1 MFKDLRI
8 KTKLGIGFGIMA
20 GIVAILSVITI
31 ININS
36 VGKSGEN
43 IGRYLVPMN
52 SQAMEIKLLATEAHL
67 IFEEKISGDETENL
81 DRVFDLLDQSVQRCD
96 SLLAANKSDIN
107 DSTLNE
113 IHAYINE
120 AKTGLMAFSLAAE
133 DRYYSYEDGIFAGA
147 GSEVDQIS
155 DSQFDIFIQN
165 VDQALKLINQEIDNK
180 VNGLQDEKNQT
191 TLLILIAGIFSVFL
205 AIVIAILNAN
215 LISRP
220 IVRLTEDI
228 RAVSEGDLRRK
239 IEISSYDEVGNA
251 KVALKNM
258 LEKIKEVIQSIK
270 KASENIANSS
280 NEMNASSQVMSEG
293 ASEQA
298 SSTEEISSSME
309 EMAANIQ
316 QISSY
321 AKETEGI
328 AVQGEKNI
336 EESNELVNRT
346 HEAMKSITSKISII
360 GEIARQT
367 NLLALNAAVEAAR
380 AGEHGKGFAVVA
392 SEIRRLAERSQAAAG
407 EIDEESALGVEIALQ
422 SGQLLTSTVP
432 EISRTTQLVKDIAAA
447 SSEQSNGAEQI
458 NNVIQN
464 FNQVVQQNASIAEET
479 AANSEELKKQSH
491 TLRTIISFFKLEDH
505 DVETGSTKGHGT
517 VKEAKSTDQGEQP
530 SYERREEN
538 SEIKPEKPKDIGVEI
553 DLGDYDDDLDKDYE
567 KF

>member
-1 MFKDLRI
+1 MFKNLKI

-20 GIVAILSVITI
+20 AIIGVLSIITVV
-31 ININS
+31 NINS
-36 VGKSGEN
+36 VGRTGED
-43 IGRYLVPMN
+43 IGEYLVPMGA
-52 SQAMEIKLLATEAHL
+52 QAMEIKLLATEAHL
-67 IFEEKISGDETENL
+67 IFEEKISGDDTENL
-81 DRVFDLLDQSVQRCD
+81 DRVFELLDMSVQKCD
-96 SLLAANKSDIN
+96 TLLASDQASVS
-107 DSTLNE
+107 DTTLSR
-113 IHAYINE
+113 IHGYINE
-120 AKTGLMAFSLAAE
+120 AKTGLMAFTLAAE

-165 VDQALKLINQEIDNK
+165 VDNALTLINQEIEGS
-180 VNGLQDEKNQT
+180 VTGLKAQKNET
-191 TLLILIAGIFSVFL
+191 TLLVIIAGLISVILAILIAV
-205 AIVIAILNAN
+205 LNAN
-215 LISRP
+215 LISKP
-220 IVRLTEDI
+220 IVKLTRDI
-228 RAVSEGDLRRK
+228 QAVSDGDLTRK
-239 IEISSYDEVGNA
+239 IHIESYDEVGNA

-258 LEKIKEVIQSIK
+258 LEKIKEVIQSIN

-280 NEMNASSQVMSEG
+280 NEMNESSQVMSEG

-321 AKETEGI
+321 AKETETI
-328 AVQGEKNI
+328 ATTGEKNI
-336 EESNELVNRT
+336 EESNHLVNRT

-407 EIDEESALGVEIALQ
+407 EIDEESALGVEIAMQ
-422 SGQLLTSTVP
+422 SGQLLTNTVP
-432 EISRTTQLVKDIAAA
+432 EITKTTQLVKDIAAA
-447 SSEQSNGAEQI
+447 SSEQSNGADQI

-464 FNQVVQQNASIAEET
+464 FNQIVQQNASIAEET
-479 AANSEELKKQSH
+479 AANSEELKRQSQ
-491 TLRTIISFFKLEDH
+491 TLRSIISFFKLEDAG
-505 DVETGSTKGHGT
+505 GSNGIMTENAP
-517 VKEAKSTDQGEQP
+517 VKPEFQPKPEPEEPQP
-530 SYERREEN
+530 SKQEE
-538 SEIKPEKPKDIGVEI
+538 SDKKEEGVEI